1 MVNRLIYM
9 SAINPCN
16 PCLKNSSL
24 LALFLNLLKVSLFAY
39 QPDDIAFFEYS
50 GRQNTGQ
57 VLPALFQSY
66 HHTVVFIPYSA
77 FYQCLSQEF
86 AAAADDELAKF
97 HFALFYFSLLR
108 QQVALQG
115 GVEFLQLVVQYYL
128 AVHKGDTLYSY
139 VLLGNIVNQYAPN
152 ILPSAVKETHDME
165 VQAKLAQQEIPV
177 LRTRLA
183 ELRKQKASESSDI
196 YYGLTDNT
204 KRNALDAEIAEVEE
218 ELRKQAKKVEI
229 YAQAKNTTYNFM
241 SRRGAGRANA
251 AMPYSNTS
259 IYNPGLIHYCCAPA
273 DAYISKINASDKTL
287 VFKSEEV
294 MVIQH
299 TDYADCHLGVIAYVP
314 NDMVKYME
322 SPDDADIIINKD
334 LELKAKLQMVGLRVE
349 EIPKHLQSNFS
360 HDANA
365 VVAVFTLNPNQRVP
379 AWVMSNR
386 LPVRIRVN
394 KIGAMLDPKP
404 LPMYTVPVG
413 KNENV
418 KRSNRFS
425 IDTNNHQEQKK

>member
-1 MVNRLIYM
+1 MNEFQYNGTPQEQAM
-9 SAINPCN
+9 AD
-16 PCLKNSSL
+16 
-24 LALFLNLLKVSLFAY
+24 LLKTQSHRLARQQIIFALIFLLVIVLAAY
-39 QPDDIAFFEYS
+39 YIVTRMIWATFDGYITLDENHISAVDDIYILKVNKEM
-50 GRQNTGQ
+50 GE
-57 VLPALFQSY
+57 V
-66 HHTVVFIPYSA
+66 
-77 FYQCLSQEF
+77 
-86 AAAADDELAKF
+86 
-97 HFALFYFSLLR
+97 
-108 QQVALQG
+108 
-115 GVEFLQLVVQYYL
+115 
-128 AVHKGDTLYSY
+128 VHKGDTLYSY
-139 VLLGNIVNQYAPN
+139 VLLGNIVNQYDPN

-218 ELRKQAKKVEI
+218 ELRKQANKVEI
-229 YAQAKNTTYNFM
+229 YAQAKNTTYSFM

-251 AMPYSNTS
+251 AMPYSNTN

-273 DAYISKINASDKTL
+273 DAYISKINVSDKTL

-299 TDYADCHLGVIAYVP
+299 TDYADRHLGVIAYVP

-334 LELKAKLQMVGLRVE
+334 LELQAKLQMVGLRVE

-394 KIGAMLDPKP
+394 KISAMLDPKP

-418 KRSNRFS
+418 KRSNLIS
-425 IDTNNHQEQKK
+425 SDTNNHQEQKK